1 MSSRE
6 FQDRLARRARRA
18 GVSISPTV
26 AVKLEAYFKLLTA
39 WNAKM
44 NLTGLDLAEQSPAAI
59 DRLLVEPLVA
69 SKHVTSPVTRMID
82 IGSGGGSPAI
92 PLALALSSRG
102 ERGIEAGSY
111 IPHLM
116 LVEAKARKSVFL
128 REALRALEMSEAE
141 VVTSRFEELLAR
153 PPLHEAHELLTLRAV
168 RLEGAILMN
177 LQAFVRPGGE
187 LFLFRASSG
196 SEAPGSLMPPLSW
209 KATFPLLED
218 QGSRLVVLSKRADR
232 LRRST

>member
-18 GVSISPTV
+18 GVSISPTL
-26 AVKLEAYFKLLTA
+26 AAKLEAYFKLLTA
-39 WNAKM
+39 WNTKM

-92 PLALALSSRG
+92 PLALALSS
-102 ERGIEAGSY
+102 
-111 IPHLM
+111 PHLM

>member
-18 GVSISPTV
+18 GVTISPTL

-39 WNAKM
+39 WNTKM

-59 DRLLVEPLVA
+59 DRLLIEPLVA
-69 SKHVTSPVTRMID
+69 SKHVSSPVTRMID

-92 PLALALSSRG
+92 PLALALSS
-102 ERGIEAGSY
+102 
-111 IPHLM
+111 PHLM

-128 REALRALEMSEAE
+128 REALRTLEMSEAE

-168 RLEGAILMN
+168 RVEGAILMN

-187 LFLFRASSG
+187 LFLFKAASG
-196 SEAPGSLMPPLSW
+196 AEAPGSLMPPLSW
-209 KATFPLLED
+209 RATFPLLED
-218 QGSRLVVLSKRADR
+218 QGSRLVVLTKRADR

>member
-18 GVSISPTV
+18 GVTISPTL

-39 WNAKM
+39 WNTKM

-69 SKHVTSPVTRMID
+69 SKHVTAPVRRMID

-92 PLALALSSRG
+92 PLALALSS
-102 ERGIEAGSY
+102 
-111 IPHLM
+111 PHLM

-141 VVTSRFEELLAR
+141 VATSRFEELLAR

-168 RLEGAILMN
+168 RVEGAILMN

-187 LFLFRASSG
+187 LFLFRAASG

-218 QGSRLVVLSKRADR
+218 QGSRLVVLTKRADG
-232 LRRST
+232 LRRFT

>member
-1 MSSRE
+1 VSSRE

-39 WNAKM
+39 WNTKM

-82 IGSGGGSPAI
+82 IGSGGGSPSI
-92 PLALALSSRG
+92 PLALALSS
-102 ERGIEAGSY
+102 
-111 IPHLM
+111 PHLM

>member
-1 MSSRE
+1 VSSRE

-39 WNAKM
+39 WNTKM

-92 PLALALSSRG
+92 PLALALSS
-102 ERGIEAGSY
+102 
-111 IPHLM
+111 PHLM

>member
-1 MSSRE
+1 VSSRE

-18 GVSISPTV
+18 GVTISPTL

-39 WNAKM
+39 WNTKM

-69 SKHVTSPVTRMID
+69 SKHVTAPVRRMID

-92 PLALALSSRG
+92 PLALALSS
-102 ERGIEAGSY
+102 
-111 IPHLM
+111 PHLM

-141 VVTSRFEELLAR
+141 VATSRFEELLAR

-168 RLEGAILMN
+168 RVEGAILMN

-187 LFLFRASSG
+187 LFLFRAASG

-218 QGSRLVVLSKRADR
+218 QGSRLVVLTKRADG

>member
-1 MSSRE
+1 VSSRE

-18 GVSISPTV
+18 GVTISPTL

-39 WNAKM
+39 WNTKM

-69 SKHVTSPVTRMID
+69 SKHVTAPVRRMID

-92 PLALALSSRG
+92 PLALALSS
-102 ERGIEAGSY
+102 
-111 IPHLM
+111 PHLM

-141 VVTSRFEELLAR
+141 VATSRFEELLAR

-168 RLEGAILMN
+168 RVEGAILMN

-187 LFLFRASSG
+187 LFLFRAASG

-218 QGSRLVVLSKRADR
+218 QGSRLVVLTKRADG
-232 LRRST
+232 LRRFT

>member
-1 MSSRE
+1 VSSRE

-18 GVSISPTV
+18 GVTISPTL

-39 WNAKM
+39 WNTKM

-69 SKHVTSPVTRMID
+69 SKHVTAPVRRMID

-92 PLALALSSRG
+92 PLALALSS
-102 ERGIEAGSY
+102 
-111 IPHLM
+111 PHLM

-141 VVTSRFEELLAR
+141 VATSRFEELLAR

-168 RLEGAILMN
+168 RVEI
-177 LQAFVRPGGE
+177 
-187 LFLFRASSG
+187 RALHLAGVKAVSSIDTPNRAC
-196 SEAPGSLMPPLSW
+196 SS
-209 KATFPLLED
+209 
-218 QGSRLVVLSKRADR
+218 SR
-232 LRRST
+232 

>member
-18 GVSISPTV
+18 GVTISPTL

-39 WNAKM
+39 WNTKM

-69 SKHVTSPVTRMID
+69 SKHVTAPVRRMID

-92 PLALALSSRG
+92 PLALALSS
-102 ERGIEAGSY
+102 
-111 IPHLM
+111 PHLM

-141 VVTSRFEELLAR
+141 VATSRFEELLAR

-168 RLEGAILMN
+168 RVEGAILMN

-187 LFLFRASSG
+187 LFLFRAASG

-218 QGSRLVVLSKRADR
+218 QGSRLVVLTKRADG

>member
-18 GVSISPTV
+18 GVTISPTL

-39 WNAKM
+39 WNTKM

-69 SKHVTSPVTRMID
+69 SKHVTAPVTRMID

-92 PLALALSSRG
+92 PLALALSS
-102 ERGIEAGSY
+102 
-111 IPHLM
+111 PHLM

-141 VVTSRFEELLAR
+141 VATSRFEELLAR

-168 RLEGAILMN
+168 RVEGAILMN

-187 LFLFRASSG
+187 LFLFRAASG

-218 QGSRLVVLSKRADR
+218 QGSRLVVLTKRSDG